1 MDFLVGK
8 IFVIIGIV
16 KMNIVGIFVLENFIK
31 IFIIEFINRI
41 VKLFGIFFEK
51 LNKFNKYLL

>member
-16 KMNIVGIFVLENFIK
+16 KMNVVGIFVLENFIK
-31 IFIIEFINRI
+31 IFIIEFINII
-41 VKLFGIFFEK
+41 VKLFGIFFVK
-51 LNKFNKYLL
+51 